1 MEKGKRKMMK
11 GKWQIV
17 AAVIVLLVLA
27 GIAAGLIT
35 AGYKSRRKVEPG
47 SSVIDHTP
55 DTIAPAVTD
64 AIVPSILPTTAPTDA
79 PTTETPKFTDT
90 PEPTATIAPA
100 ATPEPTATPT
110 APPAVTPLYEQPKRS
125 HLYEFRT
132 YDQLAAVLTEESFAF
147 YKLMRNGASEEYGP
161 QYARFVQLFT
171 DGTVSPVA
179 PVLDGERMPV
189 SIADIRSNGLFNL
202 PWIEYYVKTSGELV
216 SVTYLDLIE
225 GHDLT
230 GCSIGEVIALVDPS
244 FPVPKGVFEAKNE
257 VYTSAR
263 NKQFI
268 MRDGPVDTIVFT
280 REYAGGSIY
289 NYCIFLLDG
298 CIVCVDRKPTEEFY
312 KTFAL
317 DAFEAD
323 MSVFPVPP
331 AAVPRSTDPSK
342 MSREEAIMLIR
353 DGVNIIY
360 SMQGYCRW
368 YEGRPDQNY
377 QLDRTSKSFG
387 YKTYN
392 EAAIPLLN
400 RPLME
405 GYDPDSVRELINKTF
420 VSDIAAVFNSN
431 ETFFDKFSVDDN
443 GVWYFSY
450 PDGAQY
456 SYYYNFDFTE
466 EELNGLVL
474 DEETG
479 TGWLRTHNRGMYDVY
494 YRNEEVT
501 IAVSFVWDNG
511 WKLAELNTAD
521 AALREYAS
529 GFAATEFS
537 ADNARRVITTVLCD
551 LYMWAH
557 VDTGGLIEVALFDAK
572 LSNAP
577 KQVYRGARQYTRVTG
592 TLSAPW
598 IWSGYARR
606 FMTDALADRLFSSGD
621 YLLFTDDAV
630 YSWAGHA
637 SDRSAFG
644 DYGIERAQL
653 EVLSAND
660 TRATVRLAG
669 WRYSD
674 NVMDLDFEFEL
685 VSGVW
690 KISGGN
696 FIDTLDAI
704 FASPETR
711 PYPADADPSLIPP
724 APGNASRRSNYFL
737 FRHGFDNAYNLTTYQ
752 DVHLKPGEALKIP
765 VLWFRNEPLPEGT
778 YELSVEFESSDSV
791 RFELL
796 SKDEAPECE
805 VCFVATALKSGRAT
819 VRLYGSFDP
828 DKLDSEALK
837 GISNY
842 PNAPNM
848 LIDVVLTVYVD

>member
-1 MEKGKRKMMK
+1 MEDSTIVKKIIDRDETALADVEQYYGKYMK
-11 GKWQIV
+11 SIARGILKDERDAEECVSDAVMKAWDNV
-17 AAVIVLLVLA
+17 PAARPADLRSYLGMLTRSVSISRSRMNGALRRGGEYEMVPSDELEALVGDNDVPEGVEADELA
-27 GIAAGLIT
+27 G
-35 AGYKSRRKVEPG
+35 
-47 SSVIDHTP
+47 VI
-55 DTIAPAVTD
+55 
-64 AIVPSILPTTAPTDA
+64 S
-79 PTTETPKFTDT
+79 
-90 PEPTATIAPA
+90 
-100 ATPEPTATPT
+100 
-110 APPAVTPLYEQPKRS
+110 
-125 HLYEFRT
+125 
-132 YDQLAAVLTEESFAF
+132 AF
-147 YKLMRNGASEEYGP
+147 LRGRG
-161 QYARFVQLFT
+161 
-171 DGTVSPVA
+171 
-179 PVLDGERMPV
+179 
-189 SIADIRSNGLFNL
+189 
-202 PWIEYYVKTSGELV
+202 
-216 SVTYLDLIE
+216 
-225 GHDLT
+225 
-230 GCSIGEVIALVDPS
+230 
-244 FPVPKGVFEAKNE
+244 
-257 VYTSAR
+257 
-263 NKQFI
+263 
-268 MRDGPVDTIVFT
+268 T
-280 REYAGGSIY
+280 RER
-289 NYCIFLLDG
+289 NIFIRRYWFG
-298 CIVCVDRKPTEEFY
+298 DR
-312 KTFAL
+312 
-317 DAFEAD
+317 
-323 MSVFPVPP
+323 
-331 AAVPRSTDPSK
+331 
-342 MSREEAIMLIR
+342 
-353 DGVNIIY
+353 
-360 SMQGYCRW
+360 
-368 YEGRPDQNY
+368 
-377 QLDRTSKSFG
+377 
-387 YKTYN
+387 
-392 EAAIPLLN
+392 
-400 RPLME
+400 
-405 GYDPDSVRELINKTF
+405 

-431 ETFFDKFSVDDN
+431 DTFFDKFSVDDN

-557 VDTGGLIEVALFDAK
+557 VDTEGLIEVALFDAK
-572 LSNAP
+572 LSKAP

-630 YSWAGHA
+630 YSWAGYA

-685 VSGVW
+685 VNGVW

-704 FASPETR
+704 FASPETG

-752 DVHLKPGEALKIP
+752 DIHLKPGEALKIP

-778 YELSVEFESSDSV
+778 YELIVEFEPSDSV

-848 LIDVVLTVYVD
+848 LIDVVLTIYVDN